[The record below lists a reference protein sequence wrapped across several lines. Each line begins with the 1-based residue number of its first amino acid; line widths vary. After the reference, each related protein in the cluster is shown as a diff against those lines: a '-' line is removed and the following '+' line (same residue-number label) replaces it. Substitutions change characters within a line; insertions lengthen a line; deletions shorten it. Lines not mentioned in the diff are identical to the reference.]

1 MVIALSVPAYILI
14 CYIIG
19 HFDEKSEFWQME
31 NNLNYRV
38 TPYSDE
44 MLNHIREIRKNLN
57 KLLGSFFLRMTVP
70 SGK

>member
-19 HFDEKSEFWQME
+19 HFDEKSGFWQME

-44 MLNHIREIRKNLN
+44 MLNHIREIRK
-57 KLLGSFFLRMTVP
+57 KLE
-70 SGK
+70 